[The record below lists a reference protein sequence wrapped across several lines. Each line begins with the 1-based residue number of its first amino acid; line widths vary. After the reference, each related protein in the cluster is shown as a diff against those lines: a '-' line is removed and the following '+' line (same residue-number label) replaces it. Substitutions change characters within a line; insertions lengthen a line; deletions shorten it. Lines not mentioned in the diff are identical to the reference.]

1 MGDVSG
7 TLRKASLDGITFRAA
22 MDINVNLQ
30 TSPYENEG
38 IPTTGRTMLKKTL
51 RNPNAEGVTFVV
63 NPAEQELLRGFSERL
78 KPFPISFELADGS
91 VYRTDGWI
99 DFPGVETEENKTELV
114 VIPDRSIDAW
124 ALFAAA

>member
-7 TLRKASLDGITFRAA
+7 TLRKISLDGVTFRAA

-38 IPTTGRTMLKKTL
+38 IPTSGRSMLKKTL
-51 RNPNAEGVTFVV
+51 RNPNAEGVTLIV
-63 NPAEQELLRGFSERL
+63 NPVEQDLLKEFSERL
-78 KPFPISFELADGS
+78 EPSPISFELADGS

-99 DFPGVETEENKTELV
+99 DYPGVETEENRTELV
-114 VIPDRSIDAW
+114 IIPDRAINAW
-124 ALFAAA
+124 SLFAAA